1 MTLPGNARVT
11 VGKLGTS
18 PAT

>member
-1 MTLPGNARVT
+1 MTFPGNARVT